1 MSEPTKQQI
10 GDGQDNFG
18 QAAGQMAKAAKQA
31 SQEAAKK
38 GAEATANA
46 AAATVKAGVEGGKGR
61 FWRLRSALRLEV
73 PGVRSC
79 PPHGPCDIRCS
90 KS

>member
-46 AAATVKAGVEGGKGR
+46 AAATVKAGVEKPFR
-61 FWRLRSALRLEV
+61 RLRSALRLEV